1 MLHKFIVMEIAGY
14 IASLVIGISLGL
26 IGGGGSILTVPVL
39 VYLFKVEPVLATAY
53 SLFIVGLSSLI
64 GAVPKYKQG
73 QVNLKT
79 ALIFGLPAI
88 AAVFATRKFII
99 PLIPN
104 TVFSVGDFV
113 VTKSILMMVLFAI
126 LMVFASVSMI
136 RDKKKTEESEI
147 EEQKFNYP
155 MILLEG
161 AVVGIL
167 TGLVGAGGG
176 FLIIPALVLLSK
188 LPMKQAVGTSLLIIA
203 AKSLIGFTGDLSHY
217 TMDWKLL
224 LIVSGIA
231 VAGIFAGDA
240 LSKKIDGNKL
250 KKGFG
255 WFVLVMGIYII
266 IKELFFPGGGGH

>member
-161 AVVGIL
+161 AVVGVL

-224 LIVSGIA
+224 LTVSGIA